1 MGRKQLAAQPL
12 AAATGA
18 RRAGKKAMAAG
29 FALFLLAPAAT
40 GAAMAA
46 DGSVR
51 IELNKLE
58 DKDGSCRVHLVLE
71 NASTTSFEGYK
82 LDLVLFGTDGIIARR
97 LAVDVA
103 PLRARKKSVK
113 LFDVEGLGC
122 GAVGALLLNDVL
134 GCRSSAGERTDCVD
148 GLDVSSRA
156 AASFTK

>member
-1 MGRKQLAAQPL
+1 MKANQSAAQPL
-12 AAATGA
+12 ASATGIG
-18 RRAGKKAMAAG
+18 RVGKASMAAVLM
-29 FALFLLAPAAT
+29 LFLLAAVAST
-40 GAAMAA
+40 AMAA
-46 DGSVR
+46 DELVR

-71 NASTTSFEGYK
+71 NGSATSFEGYK
-82 LDLVLFGTDGIIARR
+82 LDLVLFGPDGIIARR

-113 LFDVEGLGC
+113 LFDVDDLGC

-134 GCRSSAGERTDCVD
+134 GCRSSAGERSDCVD
-148 GLDVSSRA
+148 SLDVSSRA